1 MAKLIQ
7 YCHTVLNY
15 DYLALNKS
23 RISVNKTVFSSI
35 SSSGSSFFTKV
46 FAILTNINSAIATI
60 IKSIIDWIN
69 RPYLI
74 PQNSQSLAKSTE
86 PKILPING
94 MIMYVTNDVT
104 ILLNAA
110 P

>member
-1 MAKLIQ
+1 MELKRPYGKINTILP
-7 YCHTVLNY
+7 YGLKY

-74 PQNSQSLAKSTE
+74 PQIPNL
-86 PKILPING
+86 
-94 MIMYVTNDVT
+94 
-104 ILLNAA
+104 
-110 P
+110 